1 MFGPRCEFKSVTHA
15 YILSSTDSLT
25 EFIQRRGEY
34 YVLKKINQFP
44 RYTIWL
50 CYSQDI
56 SSTNFYP
63 SIEDAYLVSR
73 EMRRMIEYNKSSNNK
88 IDNEIII
95 EEIQNKYYE
104 VLEEYNAKARSRK

>member
-1 MFGPRCEFKSVTHA
+1 MLP
-15 YILSSTDSLT
+15 
-25 EFIQRRGEY
+25 
-34 YVLKKINQFP
+34 
-44 RYTIWL
+44 
-50 CYSQDI
+50 QDI

-104 VLEEYNAKARSRK
+104 VLDNIMQKQEAVNELLKYILLTEKDSYINNPRRLEKINKKMPKHRKTY

>member
-1 MFGPRCEFKSVTHA
+1 MNLKSVTHA

-25 EFIQRRGEY
+25 EFIQRRGRILRIEKNKP
-34 YVLKKINQFP
+34 VSKIYDLVMLP
-44 RYTIWL
+44 
-50 CYSQDI
+50 QDI

>member
-1 MFGPRCEFKSVTHA
+1 MLP
-15 YILSSTDSLT
+15 
-25 EFIQRRGEY
+25 
-34 YVLKKINQFP
+34 
-44 RYTIWL
+44 
-50 CYSQDI
+50 QDI

-95 EEIQNKYYE
+95 EEIKNKYYE